1 MSNSKLIF
9 WEIWSEKVK
18 AICFDSKLA
27 QAHTYIEY
35 LEDADSYSEISF
47 LNFQTNIHFM
57 GKFESKKLNSQT
69 CLEAGTQS
77 VLRM

>member
-1 MSNSKLIF
+1 MSNPNFIF

-47 LNFQTNIHFM
+47 LNFQIM

-77 VLRM
+77 VSRM